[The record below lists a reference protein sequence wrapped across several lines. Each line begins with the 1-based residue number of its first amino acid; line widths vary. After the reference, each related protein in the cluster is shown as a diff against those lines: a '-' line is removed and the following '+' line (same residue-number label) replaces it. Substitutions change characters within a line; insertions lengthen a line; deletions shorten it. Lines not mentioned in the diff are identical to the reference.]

1 MSRKLFIYEVSG
13 FIFVGVFGT
22 LNHFLFDFFNSSAF
36 VGLFCPVNESVW
48 EHLKLLYFP
57 YLLWCAVEYLALK
70 KPKNFFFSKL
80 IGALCGMAFIVIFFY
95 TYAGITGNESTFA
108 NILSFF
114 AGAAISFIVSYELMR
129 NKKDSTRP
137 NENFSISM
145 LIFISSLFFIFTF
158 SPPLIPLFE
167 DPQTFTYGI

>member
-13 FIFVGVFGT
+13 SIFVGIFGT
-22 LNHFLFDFFNSSAF
+22 LNHFLFDFFNSNAF

-57 YLLWCAVEYLALK
+57 YLIWCGIEYFLLK
-70 KPKNFFFSKL
+70 CPHNFFSSKL
-80 IGALCGMAFIVIFFY
+80 AGAVSGMAFIVIFFY
-95 TYAGITGNESTFA
+95 TYGGVTGKESTFA
-108 NILSFF
+108 DILSFF
-114 AGAAISFIVSYELMR
+114 IGAAISFTVSYEMIR
-129 NKKDSTRP
+129 NRKKSTRP

-145 LIFISSLFFIFTF
+145 LILIAALFFIFTF
-158 SPPLIPLFE
+158 TPPLIPLFE